1 MAFPATRLRRLRT
14 TAAARHW
21 ILGYV
26 YEYRAILETSA
37 GQDLVTEWTSSES
50 VAQMDGAR
58 LALSLREPE
67 LLVA

>member
-1 MAFPATRLRRLRT
+1 VIPSILRSRIESRWI
-14 TAAARHW
+14 RHW

-58 LALSLREPE
+58 LALSLREPV

>member
-1 MAFPATRLRRLRT
+1 MIPSILRSRIESRWI
-14 TAAARHW
+14 RHW

-58 LALSLREPE
+58 LALSLREPV

>member
-1 MAFPATRLRRLRT
+1 VIPSIIRTRIESRWI
-14 TAAARHW
+14 RHW

-37 GQDLVTEWTSSES
+37 GQDLVTEWAFSEV
-50 VAQMDGAR
+50 VAQMDGNR
-58 LALSLREPE
+58 LALSLREPA

>member
-1 MAFPATRLRRLRT
+1 MIPSILRSRIERRWI
-14 TAAARHW
+14 RHW

>member
-1 MAFPATRLRRLRT
+1 VIPSILRT
-14 TAAARHW
+14 RIESRWIRHW

-37 GQDLVTEWTSSES
+37 GMSLETEWTGSES
-50 VAQMDGAR
+50 VAQMDGNR
-58 LALSLREPE
+58 LARSLREPE

>member
-1 MAFPATRLRRLRT
+1 MIPSILRSRVESRWI
-14 TAAARHW
+14 RHW

-26 YEYRAILETSA
+26 YEYRAILETNA
-37 GQDLVTEWTSSES
+37 GMSLETEWTSSES

-58 LALSLREPE
+58 LAQSLREPA

>member
-1 MAFPATRLRRLRT
+1 VIPSILRFRIERRWI
-14 TAAARHW
+14 RHW

-26 YEYRAILETSA
+26 YEYRATLETSA

-58 LALSLREPE
+58 LALSLREPV

>member
-1 MAFPATRLRRLRT
+1 MIPSILRSRIESRWI
-14 TAAARHW
+14 RHW

-37 GQDLVTEWTSSES
+37 GMSLETEWTSSKS

-58 LALSLREPE
+58 LARALSDPVA
-67 LLVA
+67 LVA